1 MNEGRRDAPDFSEV
15 IPLVRG
21 ALALTA
27 VFFPRVTEDGKA
39 YVRPADALFFLSGQM
54 DKWSLWPQ
62 LPEADKELIAGLL
75 RWRPVEVANRTVFG
89 ELLALL
95 LPDRIPDFRALGD
108 GTVLVE
114 TGRHP
119 REVARDC
126 AQQLWLEQQARPERP
141 VPVANSG
148 QFAAWVRG
156 GAPGTRSAR
165 ATYSLD
171 VVPKTEPEAP
181 IDLGPAA
188 RADTI
193 EVPVADLAAL
203 AARADDAF
211 GERHRSDSVHR
222 VFSRIQAAAGATAR
236 SRVDPARRTHA
247 DAQRADRHREER
259 RSGTAGLL
267 GRRTRHGDDDAR
279 AEQRGRGAH
288 CALDRGEH
296 ARARHRR

>member
-1 MNEGRRDAPDFSEV
+1 M
-15 IPLVRG
+15 
-21 ALALTA
+21 
-27 VFFPRVTEDGKA
+27 
-39 YVRPADALFFLSGQM
+39 
-54 DKWSLWPQ
+54 WPQ

-89 ELLALL
+89 ELLGLL

-156 GAPGTRSAR
+156 GTPDARSAR

-188 RADTI
+188 QADTI

-222 VFSRIQAAAGATAR
+222 
-236 SRVDPARRTHA
+236 D
-247 DAQRADRHREER
+247 
-259 RSGTAGLL
+259 LL
-267 GRRTRHGDDDAR
+267 PHPG
-279 AEQRGRGAH
+279 RGRQSGPVTRGP
-288 CALDRGEH
+288 CAPDPRGCST
-296 ARARHRR
+296 RRPASGRTSQRSCWPAGPPNAAW